1 MSLPGAPSMPRSP
14 LGRTTSSTT
23 ASELEAMRARAW
35 HEHGVAALVI
45 ADLADAWLRQ
55 GLQLWLKRPLAFV
68 GLMYATFM
76 GLGAAAYRYL
86 YRPN

>member
-55 GLQLWLKRPLAFV
+55 ALINE
-68 GLMYATFM
+68 ATRRW
-76 GLGAAAYRYL
+76 GPRTNGGRHGG
-86 YRPN
+86 

>member
-55 GLQLWLKRPLAFV
+55 ALINE
-68 GLMYATFM
+68 ATRRW
-76 GLGAAAYRYL
+76 GPRNGGTTHGR
-86 YRPN
+86 